1 MGVMKDGWT
10 DSVGLIEL
18 ASEHGHTVTPRSLED
33 WRYKGLLPRPVR
45 QSKGRAVWLYPPGA
59 RRQLL
64 RLLHWHARAD
74 TLHAVRIALWVEGF
88 EIDQDS
94 VRDSLRSLLD
104 REAAAAKREPWPAED
119 LSTAIDLLASSAARM
134 RGRAPFPRVV
144 RMTQKDRTRACAYAL
159 ALMSGDQQEVE
170 RRSDDAKL
178 FERMLGLRSG
188 HAGGLAAELSP
199 LNGMNISR
207 LQQLISVEHIGEVI
221 DTASAEEYEL
231 VRLIGRAMLL
241 WLPMLLPVMR
251 QLAGQKGAPLVD
263 AGLEMFGDPAAEA
276 YVVSTVGMLVS
287 LHAKAHAGEEIRSLL
302 AGITPGAIDSEIF
315 SFIPA
320 EMRDTLFRQLPS
332 HQRKHLNDELAR
344 SRADP
349 GTG

>member
-10 DSVGLIEL
+10 DNVGLIEL
-18 ASEHGHTVTPRSLED
+18 ASEQGHKVTPRSLED

-45 QSKGRAVWLYPPGA
+45 QPKGRAVWLYPPGA
-59 RRQLL
+59 GRQLL

-88 EIDQDS
+88 EINVGG
-94 VRDSLRSLLD
+94 VRGSLRSLLEK
-104 REAAAAKREPWPAED
+104 EAATATREPWPSDD
-119 LSTAIDLLASSAARM
+119 LSTAIDMLAGSAARM

-144 RMTQKDRTRACAYAL
+144 RMTQKDRTRACGYAL
-159 ALMSGDQQEVE
+159 ALMSGDRQEVD
-170 RRSDDAKL
+170 RRSEDARL
-178 FERMLGLRSG
+178 LERMLGLRSG
-188 HAGGLAAELSP
+188 HSGGLAAELSP
-199 LNGMNISR
+199 LNGMNIGR
-207 LQQLISVEHIGEVI
+207 LQRLISVEHIGEVI
-221 DTASAEEYEL
+221 DTASGEEYEL

-251 QLAGQKGAPLVD
+251 PLAGQKGAPLVD
-263 AGLEMFGDPAAEA
+263 AGLEMFGDPSAEA

-302 AGITPGAIDSEIF
+302 DDITPGAIDAELF

-320 EMRDTLFRQLPS
+320 EMRDNLFRQLSS
-332 HQRKHLNDELAR
+332 HQEKHLRDELAR
-344 SRADP
+344 SLAQ
-349 GTG
+349 